1 MSVLLAFAPFLAFA
15 LLTGP
20 LGPLPALAA
29 GAVTSAALIIHGHL
43 RGAEPRILE
52 IGTCLLFS
60 AVATWVWASDSRPS
74 VLLVRLYVDAGLLAI
89 ILLTIAIRRPFTL
102 AYARERV
109 APEHHGSAAFLRRN
123 NLISGIWAAAF
134 GVMVAAELAMLSFPQ
149 LPHPLG
155 TAVIVLALL
164 GAARLTTRLSGPQA
178 GNPPALPREHVA

>member
-29 GAVTSAALIIHGHL
+29 GALTSAALIIRGHL

-60 AVATWVWASDSRPS
+60 AVAAWVWASGSQPS
-74 VLLVRLYVDAGLLAI
+74 VLLVRLCVDAGLLAI
-89 ILLTIAIRRPFTL
+89 ILLTIAVRRPFTL

-109 APEHHGSAAFLRRN
+109 EPEHHGSAAFLRRN
-123 NLISGIWAAAF
+123 DLISGVWAAAF
-134 GVMVAAELAMLSFPQ
+134 GVMVAAELAMLAQPQ
-149 LPHPLG
+149 VSHAVG
-155 TAVIVLALL
+155 TVVIILALL
-164 GAARLTTRLSGPQA
+164 GAARLTARLSGPQA
-178 GNPPALPREHVA
+178 GSTSSRDRGHVA